1 MAGPTHQNE
10 GVAPAS
16 QGLLGRIKRAN
27 DDALYRFG
35 PNTAEVEA
43 FINAVSQLTPWQ
55 WRQVLA
61 ARRLVASVTKEG
73 GAEGGKAGESARSI
87 RASIMNSEGRM
98 SEPMANAG
106 GVLFDMLV
114 RKSDEKQVAAWQA
127 MSALVMRSHLPA
139 LKFAAHYAPFAG
151 LVPLAG
157 SDVLDP
163 VTRRFLVKLE
173 KLSAAQC
180 EALARRLR
188 IDHSAS
194 HALLQAV
201 AKHPEVKSEESV
213 AMAALT
219 VIAAHLSGDSGWA
232 AVRTAVHG
240 GRVLGCMADLTRQ
253 QVEELWA
260 PLEGVIPLDSLEE
273 EDDNAGARVK
283 AAVSTA
289 IKTIKSPR
297 ARNPAA
303 TPAKAPAPYG
313 PNTAEVAAFIKAVAE
328 LTPIQWLRVLDR
340 RKLVASVTREGS
352 AEPAGVVRSI
362 LAAIEGTRELDTFER
377 CRAFAAVERAGYA
390 IESHARQKHA
400 EGAHH
405 ATPDDQLAQM
415 YAPFGRSIE
424 SAEIN
429 GAGFARKLASLS
441 KHDWQKVASAAPEA
455 NEEAVAP
462 LVNAGTAL
470 VDFFGGRSDDE
481 AVAAWHAVSALVRRH
496 HLTPIKFAASYA
508 PFASAIPVTSP
519 RALGAMVSRYVT
531 ALGRLGASQCAVLAQ
546 EMQVDAAAAAA
557 LSMATVDGG
566 ARQAEE
572 AAALA
577 AVVTVPMRLVGSDG
591 WAAVKSATFGGK
603 VIGSRA
609 RLSSEHLAALWKPIQ
624 PAIPLSSLGSQPRP
638 KR

>member
-1 MAGPTHQNE
+1 MT

-16 QGLLGRIKRAN
+16 HGLLGRIQRAN
-27 DDALYRFG
+27 DDASNRFG

-43 FINAVSQLTPWQ
+43 FINAVAQLTPWQ

-73 GAEGGKAGESARSI
+73 GKANESARAIQASI
-87 RASIMNSEGRM
+87 RSSEGRM
-98 SEPMANAG
+98 PEPMVAG
-106 GVLFDMLV
+106 GEVLFDMLAK
-114 RKSDEKQVAAWQA
+114 KSDEKQVAAWQA

-139 LKFAAHYAPFAG
+139 LKFAAHYAPFAS
-151 LVPLAG
+151 LIPLAG

-163 VTRRFLVKLE
+163 MTRRFLVKLE
-173 KLSAAQC
+173 ELSAAQC
-180 EALARRLR
+180 EMLARRLR
-188 IDHSAS
+188 IEPAAS

-201 AKHPEVKSEESV
+201 AKHREVKSEEAV

-219 VIAAHLSGDSGWA
+219 VIPAHLSGDSGWA

-240 GRVLGCMADLTRQ
+240 GRVLGCMPDLTRQ

-260 PLEGVIPLDSLEE
+260 PLEGVIPLASLDE
-273 EDDNAGARVK
+273 EDHAAAARVK
-283 AAVSTA
+283 AAVSSA
-289 IKTIKSPR
+289 IKTVKAPR
-297 ARNPAA
+297 ARIPAA
-303 TPAKAPAPYG
+303 TPVKAPAPYG
-313 PNTAEVAAFIKAVAE
+313 PNSADVAAFIRGVAE

-340 RKLVASVTREGS
+340 RILVASVTREGS
-352 AEPAGVVRSI
+352 AEPAAVVRSI
-362 LAAIEGTRELDTFER
+362 MAAIEGTRDLDTFSR

-390 IESHARQKHA
+390 LESHAPAKHA
-400 EGAHH
+400 QGAHH
-405 ATPDDQLAQM
+405 RMADDQLAQM
-415 YAPFGRSIE
+415 FAPFERLAQIG
-424 SAEIN
+424 EIN
-429 GAGFARKLASLS
+429 GSGFAHKVVSLS
-441 KHDWQKVASAAPEA
+441 KHDWQKVAAASPEA

-470 VDFFGGRSDDE
+470 IDFFGGCSDDE

-508 PFASAIPVTSP
+508 PFASAIPVTAS

-546 EMQVDAAAAAA
+546 DWQVDDAASSA
-557 LSMATVDGG
+557 LSKASADGG
-566 ARQAEE
+566 ARPAEE

-577 AVVTVPMRLVGSDG
+577 AVVTVPMRLAGSRG
-591 WAAVKSATFGGK
+591 WAAVKTATFGGK

-609 RLSSEHLAALWKPIQ
+609 RLSPEHLEALWKPIQ
-624 PAIPLSSLGSQPRP
+624 PAIPLASLGSQPRA